1 MIQISL
7 LGILIKFL
15 NKTSVKKT
23 LEVNVMITQKRVE
36 ETVYDLYKEAVIELP
51 HDVKNALKI
60 ACNNESDETAKL
72 NLDAVLKNIDAAHEN
87 GIPMCQDTG
96 LPIIFVKLGSVKVEN
111 LYDGI
116 RNGVKKA
123 TIEIP
128 LRPNVVDPF
137 TRNNTGTNTG
147 KRIPIVDIELIDGD
161 YMELTIF
168 PKGFG
173 SENNN
178 ALKMGLPGEGVD
190 GVKKFVLETVKAAG
204 GKPCPPTRIGV
215 GIGGSSDYALKLAK
229 KALLR
234 DINAKN
240 PDERLALL
248 EDETLEL
255 INATGIG
262 PMGLGGKTTA
272 LDVKVELADTHT
284 AGLPIGVCIQCWAAR
299 RATAVLRDEDI

>member
-1 MIQISL
+1 MIS
-7 LGILIKFL
+7 
-15 NKTSVKKT
+15 
-23 LEVNVMITQKRVE
+23 QKQVE
-36 ETVYDLYKEAVIELP
+36 DTICKLYRDSVIELP
-51 HDVKNALKI
+51 EDVKNALKN
-60 ACNNESDETAKL
+60 AYDNESDETARL
-72 NLDAVLKNIDAAHEN
+72 NLEAILENIDAAIES

-96 LPIIFVKLGSVKVEN
+96 LPIVFVKLGRVKVEN
-111 LYDGI
+111 LYKGI
-116 RNGVKKA
+116 RNGVEIA
-123 TIEIP
+123 TEKVP

-137 TRNNTGTNTG
+137 TRENTGTNTG
-147 KRIPIVDIELIDGD
+147 KGIPLIDLEIID
-161 YMELTIF
+161 DEYLELTIF

-178 ALKMGLPGEGVD
+178 ALRMALPGDGVD
-190 GVKKFVLETVKAAG
+190 GVKNFVMETVKSAG

-234 DINAKN
+234 DVGSKN
-240 PDERLALL
+240 SDHRLAVL
-248 EDETLEL
+248 EDELLEMV
-255 INATGIG
+255 NSTGIG

-299 RATAVLRDEDI
+299 HATAILKDK